1 MSDPGDQDDPKPA
14 KPRVTWKGIV
24 EGDEKP
30 GRVESVAKSLRPGGS
45 SGTGGS
51 SGSGRSGGSGPSGD
65 DGLRRRRRRLL
76 LVGGLAIVLI
86 GLLLASAHIVSAG
99 SVTVPVTF
107 GSAQAPIGEG
117 LHFTAPWPI
126 TSTNDMSVQT
136 QNYTMSAADTPGTDD
151 PVLVLGLDGA
161 SATVQATLLYNLEP
175 DRASDVF
182 RDVGPDYAVKLVQPT
197 ARSCIRSEFAN
208 YDMVDAAT
216 GSLGE
221 VSAKVR
227 SCISDKID
235 PQGIRL
241 QDLQIRE
248 VTLGDQVQ
256 SAIDQKV
263 SAREDIE
270 RTRNQLEQAT
280 VQADITRQNADATAD
295 SQQILACG
303 ATFQDEVRDGATV
316 QVIVPNP
323 PERCNPAQ
331 LSAEVLEYNYIQ
343 MLREVLSGDNA
354 NTVIVNGSGADGVT
368 PLVNVSPT
376 TAAP

>member
-1 MSDPGDQDDPKPA
+1 
-14 KPRVTWKGIV
+14 VV
-24 EGDEKP
+24 
-30 GRVESVAKSLRPGGS
+30 
-45 SGTGGS
+45 
-51 SGSGRSGGSGPSGD
+51 
-65 DGLRRRRRRLL
+65 
-76 LVGGLAIVLI
+76 I
-86 GLLLASAHIVSAG
+86 GLVLASGHIVSAG
-99 SVTVPVTF
+99 SVSVPVTF
-107 GSAQAPIGEG
+107 GSAQTPIGEG

-126 TSTNDMSVQT
+126 TVTNDMSVQT
-136 QNYTMSAADTPGTDD
+136 QNYTMTAADIPGTDD

-182 RDVGPDYAVKLVQPT
+182 RAVGPDYSVKLVQPT
-197 ARSCIRSEFAN
+197 ARSCIRTEFAK
-208 YDMVDAAT
+208 YEMVDAAT
-216 GSLGE
+216 GSLDE
-221 VSAKVR
+221 VSANVQR
-227 SCISDKID
+227 CIGEKID

-270 RTRNQLEQAT
+270 RTRNQLEQAQ

-303 ATFQDEVRDGATV
+303 AIFQDEVRDGATV

-323 PERCNPAQ
+323 PDRCNPSQ
-331 LSAEVLEYNYIQ
+331 LSPEVLEYNYIQ

-354 NTVIVNGSGADGVT
+354 NTVIVNGSGSDGVT